1 MTNRC
6 PHCGTPHGPTDH
18 FCGACGASFGVESE
32 VEGTTIPRSQLPAAA
47 IPPAGPAHPS
57 PQPLSTTP
65 AASAA
70 SAITAPER
78 RNSSSRRLLF
88 VLGGVVAVVLLA
100 VAGYV
105 LGAWLFGPRESAS
118 VPQPAVSET
127 GPAQAP
133 QSPASTPV
141 EQTPSPPAPTTPA
154 PATPTSQVPSQPA
167 MRTSSPQIIRSTAGE
182 ACITQSGQGWGG
194 YYPAACKMWKPSTG
208 LITSAPLGV
217 GSRVVIC
224 QADLGKE
231 NPVFTAKQRNTWW
244 VWVVTDDGRMDWF
257 PETAVSQGESGLP
270 ISGVSVCEL

>member
-6 PHCGTPHGPTDH
+6 PGCGTPHGPSDH
-18 FCGACGASFGVESE
+18 FCGTCGASFGVESE
-32 VEGTTIPRSQLPAAA
+32 VESTTIPRSQLPVAP
-47 IPPAGPAHPS
+47 IPPPGEAYPGEGQAAGGVG
-57 PQPLSTTP
+57 
-65 AASAA
+65 AAPMTQVDPGPGNA
-70 SAITAPER
+70 
-78 RNSSSRRLLF
+78 SSRRLLV

-118 VPQPAVSET
+118 VPQPALSET

-167 MRTSSPQIIRSTAGE
+167 MRTSSPQIIRSTPGE

-208 LITSAPLGV
+208 LITNAQLGV
-217 GSRVVIC
+217 GPRVVIC